1 MWQPLQHRSG
11 KRGDGAKTD
20 RCDVVFDLGRDSL
33 DIEREGVSEV
43 VTCRGE
49 KIAQGG
55 LLVVAPRQIEIQRW
69 AGAGPEPELQRDSAL
84 EDSVIG

>member
-1 MWQPLQHRSG
+1 M
-11 KRGDGAKTD
+11 
-20 RCDVVFDLGRDSL
+20 
-33 DIEREGVSEV
+33 
-43 VTCRGE
+43 TCRGE